1 MKKIAKKYNLSL
13 DGAWNQELLP
23 HQGRHPNEYHQFVLN
38 QMKAADQIA
47 SQVPRG
53 QIKKTFLQ
61 EFGVQLKAPIRNYPD
76 LLRKTGWI

>member
-23 HQGRHPNEYHQFVLN
+23 HQGRHPNECHQFVLN

-47 SQVPRG
+47 SQAPRG
-53 QIKKTFLQ
+53 QKKKTFLQ
-61 EFGVQLKAPIRNYPD
+61 EFEVRVKAPVRNNPD
-76 LLRKTGWI
+76 LLRKAGWI